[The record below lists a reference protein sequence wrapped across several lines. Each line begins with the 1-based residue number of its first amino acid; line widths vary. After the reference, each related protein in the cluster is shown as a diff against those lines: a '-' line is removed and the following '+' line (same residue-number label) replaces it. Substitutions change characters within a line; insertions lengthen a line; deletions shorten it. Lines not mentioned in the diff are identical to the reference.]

1 MRSSAAQTRS
11 DWQAAQPAATQAI
24 SRADF
29 TACIDGCVRQL
40 AAEPVTAANDPA
52 QAQLR
57 AWLRSDAHALDD
69 GTPIDF
75 ALFDS
80 AILSTGER
88 VSAAGSH
95 AQTQLLHAARLLAES
110 A

>member
-1 MRSSAAQTRS
+1 MAAALQQT
-11 DWQAAQPAATQAI
+11 AQV

-29 TACIDGCVRQL
+29 TACVDGCVHQL
-40 AAEPVTAANDPA
+40 ATTVATAAANDPA

-57 AWLRSDAHALDD
+57 AWLHGDARALDD

-80 AILSTGER
+80 ALLSIGER
-88 VSAAGSH
+88 VPASDAL
-95 AQTQLLHAARLLAES
+95 AQKRLVHAARVLAERIY
-110 A
+110 AAG